1 MAVVVRHMLCVFL
14 LILPA
19 AARGNPGRQA
29 ALLRSIHLTLDED
42 FAGAHAILDSLAS
55 AEIDRP
61 EPPFYKAMAYWR
73 QGLNLEN
80 GPAYDADVR
89 TLLGRTI
96 ELAEAHMKAH
106 GESGEMY
113 FWLGNAYG
121 VRTGLEMLR
130 KHVLRGAMDGYQ
142 GRECL
147 FEAIRLDASLVD
159 PRFGIGLSDY
169 FLSQRLRI
177 LRMVGRFLSLPSGD
191 REGGLGQVDRVA
203 RDGVYCQMD
212 ALSARAF
219 VALYYEHDHQDARRR
234 IADLLGRFPNSL
246 DYRIRYADALLSLT
260 LEQGEDHRR
269 ALIDSV
275 GSVRRIAEARGDR
288 LKPWRRS
295 KLVFT
300 EGMAHYLLGDRDRA
314 GALMADYLRQAD
326 PESWLRG
333 PAELVLG
340 KLADLKGD
348 RTRALAHYRRVRKCG
363 DVWGSRAEAKHYLK
377 HAFSGE
383 EPVRRPPDRAQRY
396 PEMP

>member
-1 MAVVVRHMLCVFL
+1 MAGTVRHMLCVFL

-19 AARGNPGRQA
+19 EATGNPGRQA
-29 ALLRSIHLTLDED
+29 ALLRGIHLTLDEAFTD
-42 FAGAHAILDSLAS
+42 AHAVFDSLAA
-55 AEIDRP
+55 AEPDRP

-73 QGLNLEN
+73 KGLNLEG
-80 GPAYDADVR
+80 GPAYDSDVR
-89 TLLGRTI
+89 TLLRRAIG
-96 ELAEAHMKAH
+96 LAEAHIKAH

-130 KHVLRGAMDGYQ
+130 KNVLRGAMDGYQ

-147 FEAIRLDASLVD
+147 FEAVRLDTSLVD

-169 FLSQRLRI
+169 FLSQQLRI
-177 LRMVGRFLSLPSGD
+177 LRMAGRLLSLPSGD
-191 REGGLGQVDRVA
+191 REGGLEQLDRAA

-219 VALYYEHDHQDARRR
+219 IALYYEHDHEDARRR
-234 IADLLGRFPNSL
+234 VAELLGRFPNSL
-246 DYRIRYADALLSLT
+246 DYRIRYADALLYLT
-260 LEQGEDHRR
+260 IEQGQDHRR

-275 GSVRRIAEARGDR
+275 GSIRRIAGARGDR

-314 GALMADYLRQAD
+314 QALMTDYLREAD
-326 PESWLRG
+326 PKSWLRG

-340 KLADLKGD
+340 KLADLKAD
-348 RTRALAHYRRVRKCG
+348 RTRALAHYRRVLKCE
-363 DVWGSRAEAKHYLK
+363 DVWASRAEAKRYREQP
-377 HAFSGE
+377 FSGE
-383 EPVRRPPDRAQRY
+383 EPARRPPDRAQRY